1 VVSALATVWGLL
13 SNRVPSAST
22 RGIGQLTSLRIDM
35 NKVKKKTANLPPK
48 LTEVE
53 QDLLSHIQD
62 EYQLETDSLG
72 GNPVL
77 RRLKDNEEI
86 RPLSANRNTI
96 KAMEQRGLISP
107 GKGRDPLTI
116 VWRLKKKTN

>member
-1 VVSALATVWGLL
+1 MESDELNNGEEKA
-13 SNRVPSAST
+13 
-22 RGIGQLTSLRIDM
+22 
-35 NKVKKKTANLPPK
+35 ANLPPK

-62 EYQLETDSLG
+62 GYQLETDSLG

-86 RPLSANRNTI
+86 RPLSANRSTI

-107 GKGRDPLTI
+107 GKGRDPLHYRVVFEKEI
-116 VWRLKKKTN
+116 D

>member
-1 VVSALATVWGLL
+1 MA
-13 SNRVPSAST
+13 
-22 RGIGQLTSLRIDM
+22 
-35 NKVKKKTANLPPK
+35 KKKAASAASVSPK
-48 LTEVE
+48 LTEGE

-62 EYQLETDSLG
+62 GYQLETDSLG

-96 KAMEQRGLISP
+96 KAMEPRGLITP
-107 GKGRDPLTI
+107 GKSRDPLTT
-116 VWRLKKKTN
+116 VWRLKKK

>member
-1 VVSALATVWGLL
+1 
-13 SNRVPSAST
+13 
-22 RGIGQLTSLRIDM
+22 M

-48 LTEVE
+48 LTETE
-53 QDLLSHIQD
+53 QDLLSHIQA
-62 EYQLETDSLG
+62 EYELETDSLG

-96 KAMEQRGLISP
+96 KALEQRGLINP

-116 VWRLKKKTN
+116 VWRLKKKIN

>member
-1 VVSALATVWGLL
+1 MA
-13 SNRVPSAST
+13 
-22 RGIGQLTSLRIDM
+22 
-35 NKVKKKTANLPPK
+35 KKKVADVPPK

-62 EYQLETDSLG
+62 GYQLETDLLG

-77 RRLKDNEEI
+77 RRSKDNEEI

-96 KAMEQRGLISP
+96 KALEQRGLISP
-107 GKGRDPLTI
+107 GKGRDRLTT
-116 VWRLKKKTN
+116 VWRLRKKQN

>member
-1 VVSALATVWGLL
+1 
-13 SNRVPSAST
+13 
-22 RGIGQLTSLRIDM
+22 M

-53 QDLLSHIQD
+53 QDLLSHIQHG
-62 EYQLETDSLG
+62 YQLETDSLG

-107 GKGRDPLTI
+107 GKGQDPLTI
-116 VWRLKKKTN
+116 VWRLKKKTR

>member
-1 VVSALATVWGLL
+1 MA
-13 SNRVPSAST
+13 
-22 RGIGQLTSLRIDM
+22 
-35 NKVKKKTANLPPK
+35 KKKTASLLPK

-53 QDLLSHIQD
+53 QDLLSHIHNG
-62 EYQLETDSLG
+62 YQLETDSLG

-77 RRLKDNEEI
+77 RRLKDNEEM

-96 KAMEQRGLISP
+96 KALERRGLIRP

-116 VWRLKKKTN
+116 AWRPKNKK

>member
-1 VVSALATVWGLL
+1 MA
-13 SNRVPSAST
+13 
-22 RGIGQLTSLRIDM
+22 
-35 NKVKKKTANLPPK
+35 KKKGANLLPK

-53 QDLLSHIQD
+53 QDLLSHIQNG
-62 EYQLETDSLG
+62 YQLETDSLG

-77 RRLKDNEEI
+77 RRLKDNEEM

-107 GKGRDPLTI
+107 GKGRDLLTI
-116 VWRLKKKTN
+116 VWRLKKKAK